1 MAIADVSGK
10 SIPELISLG
19 GRVAVITGGGRGI
32 GRAIAKRFAE
42 AGASV
47 LVGDVDRKGAED
59 TADCLR
65 GFGQPAIGME
75 LDVCDELSI
84 SQLADRAVAELGGID
99 IWVNN
104 AGIFP
109 TAPLFELTEVKWD
122 HVLDLN
128 LKGTFLGA
136 REAAKR
142 MTVAGHGGVIVNL
155 ASTAGFRA
163 PGPAVAHYV
172 SSKFGIRGLTKALAV
187 ELGPSGIRVLA
198 VAPTYIDTPGTEEL
212 RATFE
217 AGGHSDLLEQ
227 IGAGKPLGRTG
238 VADDVARVVL
248 FCASD
253 LAMLMTGSTVA
264 VDAGELAL

>member
-1 MAIADVSGK
+1 
-10 SIPELISLG
+10 
-19 GRVAVITGGGRGI
+19 
-32 GRAIAKRFAE
+32 
-42 AGASV
+42 
-47 LVGDVDRKGAED
+47 
-59 TADCLR
+59 
-65 GFGQPAIGME
+65 
-75 LDVCDELSI
+75 
-84 SQLADRAVAELGGID
+84 
-99 IWVNN
+99 
-104 AGIFP
+104 
-109 TAPLFELTEVKWD
+109 
-122 HVLDLN
+122 
-128 LKGTFLGA
+128 
-136 REAAKR
+136 
-142 MTVAGHGGVIVNL
+142 
-155 ASTAGFRA
+155 
-163 PGPAVAHYV
+163 V